1 MQQNYHGESHLI
13 EILLHF
19 DKADESRNDDLISGY
34 NRPLDHLR
42 GSPISSGWTVPKR
55 QEMAVMMEGAAV
67 AMAVRSAVWRMI
79 IRKAYGV
86 RTGPIIRVVVERRV
100 RNGLGAAFYK
110 VNMVVCPIR
119 ILRGALPSS
128 LPHRLSFVL
137 EPVVSYD

>member
-1 MQQNYHGESHLI
+1 
-13 EILLHF
+13 
-19 DKADESRNDDLISGY
+19 
-34 NRPLDHLR
+34 
-42 GSPISSGWTVPKR
+42 
-55 QEMAVMMEGAAV
+55 MAVMMEGAAV

-100 RNGLGAAFYK
+100 RNGAAFYK

-119 ILRGALPSS
+119 ILRGPLPSS